1 MKKSTIIYS
10 VLVLFLLAVAFVVLN
25 LSAGRTTFFGKA
37 SGSGVLSAGN
47 SYVFGSPLSARIGGD
62 KIRVTVF
69 ILDGQGKGI
78 SGKLVTVNCKEAVT
92 CQTNGIVFSDVQPQ
106 TDSLGQSIFD
116 ISGSVAGQYELQAST
131 EGIAIPQTVT
141 ITFN

>member
-1 MKKSTIIYS
+1 
-10 VLVLFLLAVAFVVLN
+10 
-25 LSAGRTTFFGKA
+25 
-37 SGSGVLSAGN
+37 
-47 SYVFGSPLSARIGGD
+47 LSARVGGD

-78 SGKLVTVNCKEAVT
+78 AGKRVTVNCRDSVS
-92 CQTNGIVFSDVQPQ
+92 CQANGIVFSDVQPQ

-116 ISGSVAGQYELQAST
+116 ISGSVAGQYELQASS

-141 ITFN
+141 ISFN

>member
-1 MKKSTIIYS
+1 MKKSVVIYI
-10 VLVLFLLAVAFVVLN
+10 VLVFFLLAVAFVVLTF
-25 LSAGRTTFFGKA
+25 SAGRTTFFGKA
-37 SGSGVLSAGN
+37 AGSGVFSAGN
-47 SYVFGSPLSARIGGD
+47 SYVFGSPLSARVGGD

-78 SGKLVTVNCKEAVT
+78 AGKRVTVNCRDSVS
-92 CQTNGIVFSDVQPQ
+92 CQANGIVFSDVQPQ

-116 ISGSVAGQYELQAST
+116 ISGSVAGQYELQASS

-141 ITFN
+141 ISFN